1 MSDREDRLSGRELA
15 LIFLFWTFLATLSAV
30 NRLIDPRGFGFRG
43 ISSPAGPIA
52 LAFIE
57 SWTWALM
64 TPLVFWLTQRKRL
77 APSLWIRILLLIL
90 LGFAIAIG
98 VYVIVDFARTLL
110 IPTRRGFLA
119 FSPIRD
125 ILRLRF
131 VNQLLVYFA
140 VLAAGFA
147 RELYLRD
154 RVRQA
159 QAVRLQAQLAEA
171 RLDALRMQINPHFL
185 FNTLHAISALVE
197 RDPSG
202 VRKMIARMSELLR
215 YTIESHAS
223 DEVPLRDELEFL
235 GRYIDIMKIRF
246 QGRLNVEQRIDPAA
260 LDARV
265 PNLILQ
271 PIVENALEHGV
282 GQTGNARVE
291 IAAQREGNR
300 LLLRVRDNGPGLA
313 EDSRSGVGLANT
325 RARLAQLYANDA
337 ELTVANAE
345 EGGVI
350 ATIALPWHV

>member
-1 MSDREDRLSGRELA
+1 MSDQDERLRGRELA

-43 ISSPAGPIA
+43 ISPAGPIV
-52 LAFIE
+52 LAFVE

-64 TPLVFWLTQRKRL
+64 TPLVFWLTRRTRV
-77 APSLWIRILLLIL
+77 ARSLWIRIPLLIL

-98 VYVIVDFARTLL
+98 VYATVDFARTLI
-110 IPTRRGFLA
+110 IPSRRGFLA
-119 FSPIRD
+119 FNPLRD

-159 QAVRLQAQLAEA
+159 QAVGLKAQLAEA

-215 YTIESHAS
+215 HTIDSHAS
-223 DEVPLRDELEFL
+223 DEIPLRDELAFL
-235 GRYIDIMKIRF
+235 GRYIDIMTIRF
-246 QGRLNVEQRIDPAA
+246 QGRLSVEQTIDPAT
-260 LDARV
+260 LDGLV

-282 GQTGNARVE
+282 GQTGDARVQ

-300 LLLRVRDNGPGLA
+300 IVLRVRDNGPGLA

-325 RARLAQLYANDA
+325 RARLAQLYGDA
-337 ELTVANAE
+337 AQLTVATAE